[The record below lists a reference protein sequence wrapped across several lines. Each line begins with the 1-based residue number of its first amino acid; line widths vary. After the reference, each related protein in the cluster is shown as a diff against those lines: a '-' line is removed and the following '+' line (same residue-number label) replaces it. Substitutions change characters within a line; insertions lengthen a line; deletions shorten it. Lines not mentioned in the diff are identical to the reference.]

1 MPGYLT
7 PNSIPTDT
15 ICRVLTIPNNQ
26 EFIANVTGAIQV
38 LLNPDNWTLY
48 GALTPEQSA
57 DALVS
62 MFDGFCFGLGTCKMI
77 GEIVVYASPVSP
89 DTKWLACDGSSLLRT
104 AYPDLFAIVGVAYG
118 SVDALHFNIPDSRG
132 RVGVGSG
139 SGPGLTA
146 RTDGDVFGEET
157 HLLVTGE
164 LASHTHTDAG
174 HAHSESTAIPTA
186 ITIGAGVPAP
196 SALPAIGVTGSGNAS
211 LSSTGSDTAH
221 NNMQPSFVA
230 TWFIV
235 ALP

>member
-15 ICRVLTIPNNQ
+15 ICRVLLIPNNQ

-48 GALTPEQSA
+48 GITPEQSA

-77 GEIVVYASPVSP
+77 GEIVAYASPVSP
-89 DTKWLACDGSSLLRT
+89 DAKWLACDGSSLLRT
-104 AYPDLFAIVGVAYG
+104 AYPDLFAAIGVAYG
-118 SVDALHFNIPDSRG
+118 SVDALHFNIPDSQG

-139 SGPGLTA
+139 SGSGLTPRA
-146 RTDGDVFGEET
+146 EGDIFGEESHVLT
-157 HLLVTGE
+157 VAE
-164 LASHTHTDAG
+164 LASHNHTDTG
-174 HAHSESTAIPTA
+174 HAHGESTAVPTA
-186 ITIGAGVPAP
+186 IGVGVGVPAP
-196 SALPAIGVTGSGNAS
+196 SALPSVGVTGSGNAS
-211 LSSTGSDTAH
+211 ISSNGSDNAH
-221 NNMQPSFVA
+221 NNIQPSFVISH
-230 TWFIV
+230 FIV